1 MWLIFGSGR
10 RLFMQSRGTYFTCGA
25 TSCQAYAIIRW
36 WHVAEISDEFL
47 QKFTRFIIGGDYQYL
62 VAACCSWFDGDRR
75 DDFALLLSSQRHAGS
90 CLAMI
95 KIYFLSTLSIT
106 PSFCRSLLTFMIF
119 CCCNSM
125 NLWLLGC
132 DYLSV
137 DDHLQYHNYYRQNLT
152 FRPERVSWMVGWWR
166 GLMDKFCW

>member
-1 MWLIFGSGR
+1 MDR
-10 RLFMQSRGTYFTCGA
+10 
-25 TSCQAYAIIRW
+25 
-36 WHVAEISDEFL
+36 
-47 QKFTRFIIGGDYQYL
+47 DYQCL
-62 VAACCSWFDGDRR
+62 VAACCPWFDGDRR
-75 DDFALLLSSQRHAGS
+75 GDFVLLLSSQR
-90 CLAMI
+90 LACSGLTMM

-137 DDHLQYHNYYRQNLT
+137 DDHLQYHNHLLKLEVLPKKCSFSGGVVKGINFT
-152 FRPERVSWMVGWWR
+152 FSRIA
-166 GLMDKFCW
+166 